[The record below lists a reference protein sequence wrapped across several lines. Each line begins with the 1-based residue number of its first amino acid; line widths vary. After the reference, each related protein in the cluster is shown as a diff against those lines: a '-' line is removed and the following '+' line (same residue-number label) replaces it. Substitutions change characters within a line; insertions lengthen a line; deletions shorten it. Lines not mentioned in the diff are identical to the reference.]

1 MIFTIVPEE
10 AEKNIEQFAAL
21 LIDAVESGASV
32 GFLPPL
38 GKEEALAYWRE
49 VIAAIRQGRRVLLAA
64 VEGDRNLGNLIQGSV
79 QLDLETRANGNHR
92 AEAVKL
98 FVHRRARRRGLAKA
112 LMLEI
117 EAVARRMGRTLLVMD
132 TRKGG
137 KAEKMCESLGYVRYG
152 EVPNYAR
159 SADGQLNTTVFF
171 YRELK

>member
-1 MIFTIVPEE
+1 MIASLDPEE
-10 AEKNIEQFAAL
+10 AEKKIDQLAGL

-38 GKEEALAYWRE
+38 GTEEALGYWRE
-49 VIAAIRQGRRVLLAA
+49 VIAAMRQGRRVLLAA
-64 VEGDRNLGNLIQGSV
+64 LEGDLGDVIQGSV

-92 AEAVKL
+92 AKGMKL

-112 LMLEI
+112 LMSELE
-117 EAVARRMGRTLLVMD
+117 AAARRLGRTLLVMD

-137 KAEKMCESLGYVRYG
+137 EAEKMCESLGYVRYG

-159 SADGQLNTTVFF
+159 SADGQLHTTVFF
-171 YRELK
+171 YRQLK